1 MRWLSGSL
9 LVLAC
14 AALTA
19 AQELPASHPQVT
31 RHLIGEARRIT
42 ATATRETA
50 SREAWEPLRAR
61 RLEEMRDSLGLLPWP
76 AKSPLNAR
84 VTKTIDKGDYT
95 IELVAFESLPKVYV
109 TANLFLPK
117 RRDGR
122 VPAIVYVCGHAFSEH
137 GNKTSYQRHGISFA
151 RNGYAAIILDSIQTA
166 ETFGTHHGVG
176 RQRFMD
182 WYSRAYT
189 PAGIEVWNAI
199 RAIDYL
205 ETRAEIDPARVGMT
219 GRSGGAAMT
228 WFTAAVDMRVKAAA
242 PIMGISTYAAN
253 LEADTQRGHCDCMF
267 PINFPR
273 HDMLHQGA
281 LIAPRPLL
289 MAHGIKDALFPV
301 PGYREFERVIGG
313 LYQSYGHPERF
324 RNIEVD
330 TGHADSDYL
339 REEAIRFF
347 DRHLLGQPERQLEMR
362 YENTPESELAVFS
375 GSPPRDSM
383 NHLAHELLL
392 PIPEFERPLV
402 LAEWELRRTKLM
414 NALRE
419 KVFPAPAQPASTP
432 MVRRLA
438 PVDRQPWREIE
449 IDTDEDVTV
458 RAFIRRPAKAEK
470 PLPALLYVAS
480 EGEELRDIDGILS
493 AAHRRNAS
501 VRMVLYPRATSPAPL
516 RRTHS
521 LGLLRNAM
529 HIGHTL
535 DSLRLHDVLRAVE
548 ALRAEPG
555 VDPARIMVAGD
566 GVAAGLALYAAILDE
581 RIEQAALINPP
592 SSHQDGP
599 IFLGIL
605 RHLDLPEAVALV
617 APRRVSFY
625 SRIPEAFEPARTIF
639 ELYGRPERL
648 FLTMH
653 LEGLLEGLDH
663 HGFASGN

>member
-1 MRWLSGSL
+1 MQWLSRTFL
-9 LVLAC
+9 LFFC
-14 AALTA
+14 AAVGL
-19 AQELPASHPQVT
+19 AQEMPSTHPEVT

-42 ATATRETA
+42 ATATREVA
-50 SREAWEPLRAR
+50 SRDTWEPLRAR
-61 RLEEMRDSLGLLPWP
+61 RLDELRDSLGLLPWP
-76 AKSPLNAR
+76 SKTPLNPQVTR
-84 VTKTIDKGDYT
+84 VLDKGDY
-95 IELVAFESLPKVYV
+95 IVEMVAFESLPKVYV

-117 RRDGR
+117 RRDGP

-137 GNKTSYQRHGISFA
+137 GNKTAYQRHGISLA

-166 ETFGTHHGVG
+166 ELFGTHHGVG
-176 RQRFMD
+176 RQRFLD
-182 WYSRAYT
+182 WYSRAYS

-205 ETRAEIDPARVGMT
+205 ESRSEVDASRIGMT

-228 WFTAAVDMRVKAAA
+228 WFTAAVDGRIKAAA

-253 LEADTQRGHCDCMF
+253 VEADTQRGHCDCMF

-273 HDMLHQGA
+273 QDMLHQGA

-313 LYQSYGHPERF
+313 LFASYGHPERF

-339 REEAIRFF
+339 REESIAFF
-347 DRHLLGQPERQLEMR
+347 DRHLLDRPARKLQMD
-362 YENTPESELAVFS
+362 YENTPAEELSVFR
-375 GSPPRDSM
+375 GRPPADAR
-383 NHLAHELLL
+383 NHLAHEILL
-392 PIPEFERPLV
+392 PVPAFEPPLT
-402 LAEWELRRTKLM
+402 LADWETLRARLLKT
-414 NALRE
+414 LRE
-419 KVFPAPAQPASTP
+419 KVLPAPAGPASVP
-432 MVRRLA
+432 MVRRMA
-438 PVDRQPWREIE
+438 PVTGQPWRELE
-449 IDTDEDVTV
+449 IDTDEGLSV
-458 RAFIRRPAKAEK
+458 RAFIRRPAKADGA
-470 PLPALLYVAS
+470 LPALLYVAS

-501 VRMVLYPRATSPAPL
+501 VRMVVYPRATGLTPL

-548 ALRAEPG
+548 ALRAEAG
-555 VDPARIMVAGD
+555 VDPARIMVAGE
-566 GVAAGLALYAAILDE
+566 GVAAGLAVYAAILDE
-581 RIEQAALINPP
+581 RIEQVALIRPP
-592 SSHQDGP
+592 VTHSDGP
-599 IFLGIL
+599 VFLGVL

-625 SRIPEAFEPARTIF
+625 ERIPEPFQAAREVF
-639 ELYGRPERL
+639 DLYGRPERL

-653 LEGLLEGLDH
+653 FEGLLEGLAN